1 VHRVVETRRNWLGLV
16 RHRDV
21 AVRKGETVLR
31 RRLWVFLALSALV
44 LAACGDDDGGG
55 GGTTGGG
62 GESDLVVG
70 ISWNNYAQP
79 RWAKADGPAIIEAV
93 EAAGGTVIETDANDS
108 SEQQLADVDS
118 LINQGADVL
127 ILLAKDANAILP
139 AVTRATEAGIPVIGY
154 DRLIEDENAF
164 YITFDNKQVGTIMAE
179 EITAVVPEGNYAI
192 VKGHSA
198 DPNADFLRSGMT
210 PVLDQFPGIDI
221 VCEDY
226 NDDWATENALAMME
240 ACLAANNNDID
251 AVISENDSMA
261 TGVVAALD
269 AVGLAGDVPVTG
281 QDGDDPALNRVALG
295 TQLVSVW
302 KDAFALGQ
310 TAGEVAVQLA
320 DGVALEDIV
329 APDDLQDHVAP
340 EAGVEAQPFTTPGG
354 IEVQSIILKPTPITR
369 DNLNLVID
377 LGWVTTDIVC
387 AGVEPGTVDVC
398 G

>member
-1 VHRVVETRRNWLGLV
+1 VA
-16 RHRDV
+16 RHGD
-21 AVRKGETVLR
+21 AAIQKGGKVLR
-31 RRLWVFLALSALV
+31 RKLWVFLAVSALL
-44 LAACGDDDGGG
+44 LAACGDDEGGDGE
-55 GGTTGGG
+55 TGGG
-62 GESDLVVG
+62 GEGIVVG

-79 RWAKADGPAIIEAV
+79 RWAKADGPAIIDAV

-118 LINQGADVL
+118 LIAQGADVL
-127 ILLAKDANAILP
+127 ILLAKDAEAILP
-139 AVTRATEAGIPVIGY
+139 AVQKASEQGIPVIGY
-154 DRLIEDENAF
+154 DRLIEDTNAF
-164 YITFDNKQVGTIMAE
+164 YITFNNEQVGTIMAE

-198 DPNADFLRSGMT
+198 DPNADFLRGGMT
-210 PVLDQFPGIDI
+210 PVLDQFPGINI

-226 NDDWATENALAMME
+226 NDDWATENARAMMD
-240 ACLAANNNDID
+240 ACLAANNNEID

-269 AVGLAGDVPVTG
+269 AVGLAGTVPVTG

-320 DGVALEDIV
+320 QGTALSDV
-329 APDDLQDHVAP
+329 TAPDDLQDHVAP
-340 EAGVEAQPFTTPGG
+340 EAGVDAQPFTTPGG
-354 IEVQSIILKPTPITR
+354 LEVYSIILKPTPITL
-369 DNLNLVID
+369 DNINLVVD
-377 LGWVTTDIVC
+377 LGWVTQDIVC
-387 AGVEPGTVDVC
+387 AGVPAGTVEVC

>member
-1 VHRVVETRRNWLGLV
+1 VSV
-16 RHRDV
+16 
-21 AVRKGETVLR
+21 
-31 RRLWVFLALSALV
+31 LV
-44 LAACGDDDGGG
+44 LAACSDDGGDEG
-55 GGTTGGG
+55 GGETGGG
-62 GESDLVVG
+62 EGEGIVVG

-108 SEQQLADVDS
+108 AEQQLADVDS
-118 LINQGADVL
+118 LIAQGADVL
-127 ILLAKDANAILP
+127 ILLAKDAEAILP
-139 AVTRATEAGIPVIGY
+139 AVQNATEQGIPVIGY
-154 DRLIEDENAF
+154 DRLIEDTEAF
-164 YITFDNKQVGTIMAE
+164 YITFNNQQVGTIMAE

-198 DPNADFLRSGMT
+198 DPNADFLREGMQ
-210 PVLDQFPGIDI
+210 PALDANPGISI

-226 NDDWATENALAMME
+226 NDDWATENARAMMD
-240 ACLAANNNDID
+240 ACLAANNNEID

-269 AVGLAGDVPVTG
+269 AVGLAGTVPVTG

-320 DGVALEDIV
+320 EGTALEDVV
-329 APDDLQDHVAP
+329 APDDLEDHVAP

-354 IEVQSIILKPTPITR
+354 IDVWSIILKPTPITLE
-369 DNLNLVID
+369 NLNLVVD
-377 LGWVTTDIVC
+377 LGWVTQDIVC
-387 AGVEPGTVDVC
+387 AGVEPGTVEVC

>member
-1 VHRVVETRRNWLGLV
+1 MV
-16 RHRDV
+16 
-21 AVRKGETVLR
+21 R
-31 RRLWVFLALSALV
+31 RRVWVILALSMLV
-44 LAACGDDDGGG
+44 LAACGDDDGDGG
-55 GGTTGGG
+55 GGGG
-62 GESDLVVG
+62 GEEDLVVG

-108 SEQQLADVDS
+108 SEQQLADVQS

-139 AVTRATEAGIPVIGY
+139 AVQNATEQGIPVIGY
-154 DRLIEDENAF
+154 DRLIEDEDAF
-164 YITFDNKQVGTIMAE
+164 YITFDNEQVGTIMAE

-198 DPNADFLRSGMT
+198 DPNADFLRGGMT

-261 TGVVAALD
+261 TGVVSALD

-320 DGVALEDIV
+320 EGVALEDVV

-354 IEVQSIILKPTPITR
+354 IEVWSIVLKPTPITR

>member
-1 VHRVVETRRNWLGLV
+1 LV
-16 RHRDV
+16 
-21 AVRKGETVLR
+21 AI
-31 RRLWVFLALSALV
+31 FALSALV
-44 LAACGDDDGGG
+44 LAACGGDDDGGG
-55 GGTTGGG
+55 GETGGDG
-62 GESDLVVG
+62 GGDGPVVG

-118 LINQGADVL
+118 LIAQGADAL
-127 ILLAKDANAILP
+127 ILLAKDAEAILP
-139 AVTRATEAGIPVIGY
+139 AVDRAQEAGIPVIGY
-154 DRLIEDENAF
+154 DRLIEDEEAF
-164 YITFDNKQVGTIMAE
+164 YISFNNQLVGTIMAE

-198 DPNADFLRSGMT
+198 DPNADFLREGMT
-210 PVLDQFPGIDI
+210 PALEANPGINI

-226 NDDWATENALAMME
+226 NDNWETEAAREMMD
-240 ACLAANNNDID
+240 ACLAANDNEID

-269 AVGLAGDVPVTG
+269 AVGLAGTVPVTG

-320 DGVALEDIV
+320 EGVALEDIT
-329 APDDLQDHVAP
+329 APDDLQDHVRP
-340 EAGVEAQPFTTPGG
+340 DTLDAQPFTTPGG
-354 IEVQSIILKPTPITR
+354 IDVWSIILQPTPITLE
-369 DNLNLVID
+369 NINLVVD
-377 LGWVTTDIVC
+377 LGWVTQDVVC
-387 AGVEPGTVDVC
+387 AGVPAGSVELC

>member
-1 VHRVVETRRNWLGLV
+1 M
-16 RHRDV
+16 
-21 AVRKGETVLR
+21 LR
-31 RRLWVFLALSALV
+31 RRVWAILALSMLV
-44 LAACGDDDGGG
+44 LAACGGDDGDGGG
-55 GGTTGGG
+55 GGGG
-62 GESDLVVG
+62 GEEDLVVG

-127 ILLAKDANAILP
+127 ILLAKDAEAILP

-164 YITFDNKQVGTIMAE
+164 YITFNNEQVGTIMAE

-198 DPNADFLRSGMT
+198 DPNADFLRGGMT
-210 PVLDQFPGIDI
+210 PVLDEFPGIDI

-240 ACLAANNNDID
+240 ACLAANNNEID

-269 AVGLAGDVPVTG
+269 AVGLAGTVPVTG

-354 IEVQSIILKPTPITR
+354 LEVQSIVLKPTPITLE
-369 DNLNLVID
+369 NLNLVVD
-377 LGWVTTDIVC
+377 LGWITTDVLC
-387 AGVEPGTVDVC
+387 AGVSAGTVEVC

>member
-1 VHRVVETRRNWLGLV
+1 M
-16 RHRDV
+16 
-21 AVRKGETVLR
+21 LR
-31 RRLWVFLALSALV
+31 RRLWVFIGLAAMV
-44 LAACGDDDGGG
+44 LAACGDDGGG
-55 GGTTGGG
+55 GGETGGG

-79 RWAKADGPAIIEAV
+79 RWAKADGPAIIDAV

-118 LINQGADVL
+118 LIAQGADVL
-127 ILLAKDANAILP
+127 ILLAKDAEAILP
-139 AVTRATEAGIPVIGY
+139 AVQSATEQGIPVIGY

-164 YITFDNKQVGTIMAE
+164 YITFNNEQVGTIMAE
-179 EITAVVPEGNYAI
+179 EITAAVPEGNYAI

-198 DPNADFLRSGMT
+198 DPNADFLRGGMT

-240 ACLAANNNDID
+240 ACLAANNNEID

-269 AVGLAGDVPVTG
+269 AVGLAGTVPVTG

-320 DGVALEDIV
+320 QGVALEDIV

-340 EAGVEAQPFTTPGG
+340 EAGVAAQPFTTPGG
-354 IEVQSIILKPTPITR
+354 LEVYSIILKPTPITV
-369 DNLNLVID
+369 DNLTLPID
-377 LGWVTTDIVC
+377 LGWIAQDVVC
-387 AGVEPGTVDVC
+387 VGVEPGTVEAC
-398 G
+398 P

>member
-1 VHRVVETRRNWLGLV
+1 MERRG
-16 RHRDV
+16 D
-21 AVRKGETVLR
+21 ATVRKGENVQKR
-31 RRLWVFLALSALV
+31 RVWALIAVSALV
-44 LAACGDDDGGG
+44 MAACGDDGGDT
-55 GGTTGGG
+55 GGTGGD
-62 GESDLVVG
+62 DLVVG

-79 RWAKADGPAIIEAV
+79 RWAKADGPAIIDAV

-108 SEQQLADVDS
+108 SEQQLTDVSS
-118 LINQGADVL
+118 LIAQGADAL
-127 ILLAKDANAILP
+127 IILAKDAEAILP
-139 AVTRATEAGIPVIGY
+139 AVQEATEAGIPVIGY

-164 YITFDNKQVGTIMAE
+164 YITFNNEQVGTIMAE

-198 DPNADFLRSGMT
+198 DPNADFLRGGMT
-210 PVLDQFPGIDI
+210 PVLEQYPDINI

-240 ACLAANNNDID
+240 ACLSANNNEID

-269 AVGLAGDVPVTG
+269 AVGLAGTVPVTG

-320 DGVALEDIV
+320 NGTALEDVV
-329 APDDLQDHVAP
+329 APDDLEEHVAP
-340 EAGVEAQPFTTPGG
+340 EAGTAAQPFETPGG
-354 IEVQSIILKPTPITR
+354 IEVWSIVLKPTPITQE
-369 DNLNLVID
+369 NLSLPID
-377 LGWVTTDIVC
+377 LGWIAQDVVC
-387 AGVEPGTVDVC
+387 VGVEPGTVEAC

>member
-1 VHRVVETRRNWLGLV
+1 MP
-16 RHRDV
+16 
-21 AVRKGETVLR
+21 
-31 RRLWVFLALSALV
+31 
-44 LAACGDDDGGG
+44 
-55 GGTTGGG
+55 
-62 GESDLVVG
+62 SDLVVG

-118 LINQGADVL
+118 LINQGADAL
-127 ILLAKDANAILP
+127 IILAKDAEAILP
-139 AVTRATEAGIPVIGY
+139 AVSNATEAGIPVIGY
-154 DRLIEDENAF
+154 DRLIEDTNAF
-164 YITFDNKQVGTIMAE
+164 YISFNNVGVGTIMAE
-179 EITAVVPEGNYAI
+179 EITAAVPEGNYAI

-198 DPNADFLRSGMT
+198 DPNADFLRGGMDEA
-210 PVLDQFPGIDI
+210 LNAHPGIKI

-269 AVGLAGDVPVTG
+269 AVGLAGTVPVTG
-281 QDGDDPALNRVALG
+281 QDGDDAALNRVALG

-302 KDAFALGQ
+302 KDAFALGES
-310 TAGEVAVQLA
+310 AGFAAVQLA
-320 DGVALEDIV
+320 QGTALEDV
-329 APDDLQDHVAP
+329 KAPDDLQDHVAP
-340 EAGVEAQPFTTPGG
+340 ESVDAQPFTTPGG
-354 IEVQSIILKPTPITR
+354 IDVWSIILTPTPITLE
-369 DNLNLVID
+369 NINLVID
-377 LGWVTTDIVC
+377 LGWVTQDIVC
-387 AGVEPGTVDVC
+387 AGVPAGTVDAC